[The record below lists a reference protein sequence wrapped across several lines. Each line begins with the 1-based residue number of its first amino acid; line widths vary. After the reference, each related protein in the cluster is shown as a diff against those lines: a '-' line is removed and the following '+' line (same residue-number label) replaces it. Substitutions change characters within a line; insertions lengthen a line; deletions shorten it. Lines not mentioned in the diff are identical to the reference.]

1 MTSTLV
7 RTGKSPARTVRA
19 SFSLGG
25 PIGRAV
31 GVAVGLGLGLLALG
45 PGLRRGFLLS
55 YDMVFVPREPFS
67 AALPGLAPPRAVPSD
82 LVIAALSRAA
92 PADIVQKVV
101 LLSIFVLA
109 CSGTVALLNR
119 EPLPARLA
127 AGVFYAWNPYV
138 GERLIIGQ
146 WALLLGYAGLPW
158 VLRAVLAG
166 DLTSQRGLARL
177 GLARLGLALL
187 PAVVGGFAAMAITA
201 LVAVPAA
208 ALRRGGDRAAGTLVT
223 VAALAAGSLPW
234 LIPSLLHPVHVDLAS
249 VAAFAARADTPFGS
263 VGSLLM
269 LGGAWNAQT
278 VPKAYGGAW
287 SALWL
292 VLVLV
297 ALAGYLLLARPRHRW
312 PGLGLAAG
320 AGLVIACLGV
330 TAAGRDLLRS
340 MIGAWPGFAVL
351 RDAQQFVAPLALAEA
366 CGFGLAVARAINPGP
381 FRLAAAGAVKPRS
394 LRAGRSSRVDAAG
407 TIYGAVAILAPL
419 LLLPGLAWGA
429 AGRLRPAWYPAGWL
443 TAARVLDADA
453 ARGSVLLLPWQTY
466 RTPTWNHGETVLDPW
481 TRLLSRPLIWNDGT
495 RVGNVELA
503 PDDPPAREL
512 DGAVRGSGPLTAVL
526 RAAGVRFV
534 LDDGPDAGDHSIG
547 ARLPGSVVIID
558 QPGLTVY
565 QLPGLQ
571 DVGLARGD
579 PGDLAAPRAL
589 HQALV
594 LLVGDRDGL
603 AGQHQRDA
611 VLDPVQ
617 AAQPRVV
624 QHGVVGEIE
633 QAALVDGAHEDVEQ
647 CVLQGHYRLLA
658 PAR

>member
-1 MTSTLV
+1 MASTLV
-7 RTGKSPARTVRA
+7 RTGKSPAGTMRA
-19 SFSLGG
+19 SLSCGG
-25 PIGRAV
+25 PVGGAV
-31 GVAVGLGLGLLALG
+31 GAAAVGLGLGLLALG

-55 YDMVFVPREPFS
+55 YDMVFVPREPFP

-82 LVIAALSRAA
+82 LVIAVLSRAA

-109 CSGTVALLNR
+109 CSGAAALLNR
-119 EPLPARLA
+119 EPLAARLA

-166 DLTSQRGLARL
+166 DLASRRGAV
-177 GLARLGLALL
+177 RLGLALL
-187 PAVVGGFAAMAITA
+187 PAVIGGFAAMAITA

-208 ALRRGGDRAAGTLVT
+208 ALRGGGDRGAGAQRRGGDRGTGAQRRGGARGAGALVT
-223 VAALAAGSLPW
+223 LAALAAGSLPW
-234 LIPSLLHPVHVDLAS
+234 LIPSLLHPVLVDPAS

-263 VGSLLM
+263 IGSLLM

-287 SALWL
+287 SVLWL
-292 VLVLV
+292 AVVLV
-297 ALAGYLLLARPRHRW
+297 ALAGYLLLARRRHRW

-330 TAAGRDLLRS
+330 TAPGRDLLRS

-366 CGFGLAVARAINPGP
+366 CGFGLAVAGAMNPGS
-381 FRLAAAGAVKPRS
+381 FRAKRS
-394 LRAGRSSRVDAAG
+394 GRDVAG
-407 TIYGAVAILAPL
+407 TIYGVVAILAPL

-429 AGRLRPAWYPAGWL
+429 AGRLRPVWYPAGWL

-466 RTPTWNHGETVLDPW
+466 RTPSWNHGETVLDPW

-495 RVGNVELA
+495 RVGDVELA

-512 DGAVRGSGPLTAVL
+512 DGAIRGSGPLTGVL
-526 RAAGVRFV
+526 REAGVRFV
-534 LDDGPDAGDHSIG
+534 LDDGPGAGDQVLG

-565 QLPGLQ
+565 QLPGL
-571 DVGLARGD
+571 VRGRR
-579 PGDLAAPRAL
+579 PGHR
-589 HQALV
+589 
-594 LLVGDRDGL
+594 
-603 AGQHQRDA
+603 
-611 VLDPVQ
+611 
-617 AAQPRVV
+617 
-624 QHGVVGEIE
+624 
-633 QAALVDGAHEDVEQ
+633 
-647 CVLQGHYRLLA
+647 
-658 PAR
+658 